1 MEKFFFL
8 IIVYNSKEGENM
20 KLIVGLGNPG
30 KKYEKTRHNTGFMV
44 VDRVA
49 DQCQITISQNKF
61 NALIAQTTIGSIPVL
76 LMKPQTYMN
85 LSGEAVIAA
94 SKFYKIQ
101 PEDILVI
108 SDDLDLPIGKIRLRE
123 TGSAGGQKGLKNI
136 MDHLHTQQIPR
147 LRVGIGKNP
156 FIDTVDYVLGKIE
169 KENLDTFND
178 SLDRAAA
185 ASIAFVLY
193 GMKEAMNRYNTRG

>member
-49 DQCQITISQNKF
+49 DQYQITISQNKF

-136 MDHLHTQQIPR
+136 MDHLHTQQVPR

>member
-1 MEKFFFL
+1 
-8 IIVYNSKEGENM
+8 M

-49 DQCQITISQNKF
+49 DQYQITISQNKF